1 MKNFRELTIW
11 QRSHRLTLAI
21 YEATRRFP
29 KEELYGLTS
38 QTRRASASIPTNI
51 AEGCGRDGDAELK
64 RFLQIAMGS
73 AAELEY
79 HLQLAHLQLAADL
92 GLLPS
97 DTFARLNAEVVE
109 VKKMLTAFIR
119 KLRADAFAR

>member
-11 QRSHRLTLAI
+11 QRSHKLTLEVYA
-21 YEATRRFP
+21 ATRAFP
-29 KEELYGLTS
+29 KEEQFGLTS
-38 QTRRASASIPTNI
+38 QARRASASVPTNI

-73 AAELEY
+73 ATELEY
-79 HLQLAHLQLAADL
+79 HLQLAADL
-92 GLLPS
+92 GYLSPAAHAS
-97 DTFARLNAEVVE
+97 LNTETVE

-119 KLRADAFAR
+119 KLRADQHAALR

>member
-11 QRSHRLTLAI
+11 QRSHQLTLRVFA
-21 YEATRRFP
+21 ATRSFP
-29 KEELYGLTS
+29 KEELFGLTS
-38 QTRRASASIPTNI
+38 QSRRASSSVPTNI

-73 AAELEY
+73 ATELEY
-79 HLQLAHLQLAADL
+79 HLQLAADL
-92 GLLPS
+92 GYLSPATHA
-97 DTFARLNAEVVE
+97 DLNTQTVE

-119 KLRADAFAR
+119 KLRADQHAATDR

>member
-11 QRSHRLTLAI
+11 QRSHQLTLRV
-21 YEATRRFP
+21 YATTRSFP
-29 KEELYGLTS
+29 KEELFGLTS
-38 QTRRASASIPTNI
+38 QARRASSSVPTNI

-73 AAELEY
+73 ATELEY
-79 HLQLAHLQLAADL
+79 HLQLAADL
-92 GLLPS
+92 GYLSPTTHS
-97 DTFARLNAEVVE
+97 ALNAETVE

-119 KLRADAFAR
+119 KLRADQLTAAR

>member
-11 QRSHRLTLAI
+11 QRSHQLTLQI
-21 YEATRRFP
+21 YAATRAFP
-29 KEELYGLTS
+29 KDELYGLTG
-38 QTRRASASIPTNI
+38 QTRRASASVPTNI

-73 AAELEY
+73 ATELEY
-79 HLQLAHLQLAADL
+79 HLQLAADL
-92 GLLPS
+92 GYLSPATYAS
-97 DTFARLNAEVVE
+97 LNTETVE

-119 KLRADAFAR
+119 KLRADQHTALR